1 MASVGAVSEEES
13 LYWQGRMREADV
25 DDNPAHAAIAQAE
38 ALRAVLDHLGRVVAE
53 ARDTRKHLADRY
65 STKRANSRARQLYG
79 LVSGFGPLRS
89 SQIEAVL
96 GATRLGVRTM
106 LAALSQAGD
115 LAVETLSGVK
125 LYSVTRT
132 RAPIAPSARTDEPGH
147 FSSEAIEDYDAAL
160 AKIDALLARY
170 AHRSDGDG

>member
-1 MASVGAVSEEES
+1 
-13 LYWQGRMREADV
+13 
-25 DDNPAHAAIAQAE
+25 
-38 ALRAVLDHLGRVVAE
+38 
-53 ARDTRKHLADRY
+53 
-65 STKRANSRARQLYG
+65 
-79 LVSGFGPLRS
+79 
-89 SQIEAVL
+89 
-96 GATRLGVRTM
+96 M